1 VIFRMAL
8 TAVARG
14 PMHTRGPGRVLPLV
28 DTAIEVDARGNPII
42 PGSSVRGRVRA
53 HFERLVRALGQPVCR
68 PPRPETMCPHVDLG
82 REDGFCLACQV
93 FGSAWLPG
101 SVAFDDLTMP
111 PELAVP
117 NLLPVRTGVSVN
129 RKLASAEA
137 KRLLVVEVADPT
149 AVSGDL
155 QFEGEVTGDLSRLHI
170 GWLLAAIRMV
180 TCLGGGKARGFGE
193 VSLAVHDLAEWDASA
208 GRWHP
213 VEIQPLIKEA
223 LDASP

>member
-1 VIFRMAL
+1 MIFRMRL
-8 TAVARG
+8 TATARG
-14 PMHTRGPGRVLPLV
+14 PLHTRGPGRVLPLV
-28 DTAIEVDARGNPII
+28 DATIEVDAAGNPVI

-53 HFERLVRALGQPVCR
+53 HFERLLRALGQPVCQ
-68 PPRPETMCPHVDLG
+68 PPNPETMCPHLDLSLG
-82 REDGFCLACQV
+82 GGYCLACQV

-111 PELAVP
+111 PEPAAP
-117 NLLPVRTGVSVN
+117 NLMPVRTGVSIS

-137 KRLLVVEVADPT
+137 ERLFVTEVADPT

-193 VSLAVHDLAEWDASA
+193 VKLEVSSIETWDAASRKWVSLEELPA
-208 GRWHP
+208 
-213 VEIQPLIKEA
+213 IKEA
-223 LDASP
+223 LDGRH